1 MVNAREAI
9 VSADL
14 EAFAAALAPDV
25 VWVGRFPGELCHNRD
40 EVLAMLE
47 EAREQGVAPRP
58 EIVYERDES
67 FVVDPHLDGRHQ
79 VITLHEGLVI
89 EVRAF
94 QTREAAIEALE
105 GRPW

>member
-47 EAREQGVAPRP
+47 EAREQGVA
-58 EIVYERDES
+58 
-67 FVVDPHLDGRHQ
+67 
-79 VITLHEGLVI
+79 
-89 EVRAF
+89 
-94 QTREAAIEALE
+94 
-105 GRPW
+105 

>member
-9 VSADL
+9 VSANPD
-14 EAFAAALAPDV
+14 AFAEALAPDV

-47 EAREQGVAPRP
+47 QARAQGVAPRP
-58 EIVYERDES
+58 EIVYERGET
-67 FVVDPHLDGRHQ
+67 FIVDPHLDGRHQ
-79 VITLHEGLVI
+79 VITLHEGLVT

-94 QTREAAIEALE
+94 GTREAAIDALE